1 MKKRLLILLSLLSAL
16 VLGSCKNQKENITPK
31 DLYYDIERIQVD
43 MAYSPL
49 KEVYDP
55 EPFEQLKADVMA
67 GKADRLDCVFRIQK
81 ILNEYKC
88 CHLRLEPNDR
98 GVLFAKRLPF
108 VFYCFGNDNHLYSTT
123 FKYKK
128 YLGWKIVKIG
138 DLPIDEAGD
147 RYVNYSLSPYETAAG
162 EKYDFEQLLTFISL
176 KEAGLVQKN
185 GKVRLTLEA
194 PDGTTK
200 TLNCKATYPSIIKN
214 WVKISPEKEN
224 QILRHFDASKK
235 YMVTSSEEKK
245 TVYAQCNSC
254 EVDESYKVQD
264 WFSDIISELN
274 TGKYNT
280 LVFDL
285 RYNPGGDGAFEMAL
299 NNELWKNKSEL
310 DKYNLAIVATGRTY
324 SCSIRFINFVLM
336 YYPQVVLFGEETGQA
351 IFNYTGYHNGNN
363 LKKLNCHFVFPQQL
377 DDQPELQKRARE
389 VTHSDIHC
397 GVLPDVEVYEKFE
410 DFMKG
415 EDTIY
420 NAIYDY
426 YGGLP
431 RRPAGSSQ

>member
-1 MKKRLLILLSLLSAL
+1 MQFGALFHSHVSKLQPGIILCNFINEKPRGNMKKSLLIILSLLCAL
-16 VLGSCKNQKENITPK
+16 VFGACKNQKEKITPK

-43 MAYSPL
+43 IAYSPL
-49 KEVYDP
+49 KGLYDP
-55 EPFEQLKADVMA
+55 EPFEQL
-67 GKADRLDCVFRIQK
+67 
-81 ILNEYKC
+81 LN
-88 CHLRLEPNDR
+88 
-98 GVLFAKRLPF
+98 
-108 VFYCFGNDNHLYSTT
+108 
-123 FKYKK
+123 
-128 YLGWKIVKIG
+128 
-138 DLPIDEAGD
+138 
-147 RYVNYSLSPYETAAG
+147 
-162 EKYDFEQLLTFISL
+162 FISL

-194 PDGTTK
+194 QDGTIK
-200 TLNCKATYPSIIKN
+200 TLNCKATYPIKIKN
-214 WVKISPEKEN
+214 WVKILPEKEN
-224 QILRHFDASKK
+224 QILRHFDTSKK

-254 EVDESYKVQD
+254 EVDESYKLQD

-336 YYPQVVLFGEETGQA
+336 FYPQVVLFGEETGQA
-351 IFNYTGYHNGNN
+351 IFNYTGFNNGNN

-377 DDQPELQKRARE
+377 DDLPELQKRARE

-426 YGGLP
+426 FGGLP
-431 RRPAGSSQ
+431 LSQ